1 MSGRIFGI
9 GFNSDKKIVLLRE
22 YSISIFTF
30 DTGIF
35 TYIIPN
41 YLQKRLKNTAPVYLQ
56 DFTNCFHQS
65 KKGALVIMHEVF
77 SASCL
82 LTRFE
87 QFQLVAMTESKER
100 WLIFAG
106 SLESAN

>member
-1 MSGRIFGI
+1 MARIFVI
-9 GFNSDKKIVLLRE
+9 GFNNDKKMFFYE
-22 YSISIFTF
+22 STQFPYFTF

-35 TYIIPN
+35 TCIIPN

-56 DFTNCFHQS
+56 DFTNCFRKP

-87 QFQLVAMTESKER
+87 QLSSGHDKVKRKIAHFCLLVTVS
-100 WLIFAG
+100 
-106 SLESAN
+106 